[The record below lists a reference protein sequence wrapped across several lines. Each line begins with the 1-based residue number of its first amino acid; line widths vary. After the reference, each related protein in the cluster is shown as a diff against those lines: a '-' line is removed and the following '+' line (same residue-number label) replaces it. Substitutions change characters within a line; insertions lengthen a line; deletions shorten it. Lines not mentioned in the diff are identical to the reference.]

1 MSETDFRVSVTIR
14 TAQGD
19 ERTLEGR
26 AAIVLA
32 VDDFNGNRN
41 LTHIGQ
47 AFYGRMKPVEIARH
61 PLKCIG
67 DQEESAEGDFWR
79 HVVAILLG
87 GLYQSANGEDISG
100 MIDTLTEDEAFARD
114 AIDKAEGKA

>member
-1 MSETDFRVSVTIR
+1 MSNTDFRVQVTIR
-14 TAQGD
+14 TAQGE

-32 VDDFNGNRN
+32 VEDFNGNRN
-41 LTHIGQ
+41 LTRIGQ
-47 AFYGRMKPVEIARH
+47 AFYGRMQPVEIARH
-61 PLKCIG
+61 LLRIIG

-79 HVVAILLG
+79 RVVAILLG

-100 MIDTLTEDEAFARD
+100 MIDTLTDDEAFARD

>member
-1 MSETDFRVSVTIR
+1 MSKTDCRVSVTIR

-26 AAIVLA
+26 AAIVLT

-47 AFYGRMKPVEIARH
+47 AFYGRMQPVEIARH
-61 PLKCIG
+61 LLKSIR
-67 DQEESAEGDFWR
+67 DQEESAEGDFWQC
-79 HVVAILLG
+79 VVAILLG